1 MSRRSYSGFNEETN
15 QNLLLDA
22 GAIFVNFDI
31 EEDTYDSAVESG
43 KLLGATSGGNT
54 FAAVPEFRDVA
65 VDGVKGKAKGL
76 SILTSW
82 EVTMTTNML
91 EFKEETYRRALA
103 AAQVEDKTI
112 GDGDYSSIR
121 AKNHVS
127 DEDYIDNIT
136 FIGQLS
142 GSSKPVYIQVYNA
155 LNLGGLTVNN
165 ADDTDIVAELV
176 FTGHYDA
183 NDLDNPPF
191 TIFYPK
197 KNEEEVEDETVE

>member
-1 MSRRSYSGFNEETN
+1 MSKKSYSGFNEETT

-31 EEDTYDSAVESG
+31 EEDTYDTAIEGG

-65 VDGVKGKAKGL
+65 VDGVKGRAKGL
-76 SILTSW
+76 SFITAW

-103 AAQVEDKTI
+103 AAQVEDREI
-112 GDGDYSSIR
+112 GDGNYKSIK
-121 AKNHVS
+121 AKNYIS

-136 FIGQLS
+136 FVGTIS
-142 GSSKPVYIQVYNA
+142 GSSNPVYIQVYNA

-183 NDLDNPPF
+183 NNLDNPPF
-191 TIFYPK
+191 AIFYP
-197 KNEEEVEDETVE
+197 ERTVTEVEDGE